1 MICSGE
7 YRRTQSIELGSSL
20 VVLGNMAAMGTLLL
34 LIVLSLLAVV
44 FTILIPARAAI
55 YDVAPRLAWLGS
67 AYFLLIGLGFMFIE
81 IGLIQRISIFMG
93 HPIYALGIV
102 LFSIILST
110 GLGSLLSERITPSQ
124 PAHIVIWLTLLAV
137 YVLALPF
144 WLPLLSDF
152 ESADLVTRSL
162 LSVAAILP
170 AGILMG
176 FGFPTGMK
184 LVMAQ
189 DPRPTPWFWG
199 VNGAAGVL
207 AAGIAVASSIT
218 FSVDTTIRI
227 GAVCYLLLMPT
238 ALLLMAEPRTSAL
251 KPA

>member
-1 MICSGE
+1 M
-7 YRRTQSIELGSSL
+7 
-20 VVLGNMAAMGTLLL
+20 
-34 LIVLSLLAVV
+34 
-44 FTILIPARAAI
+44 
-55 YDVAPRLAWLGS
+55 
-67 AYFLLIGLGFMFIE
+67 
-81 IGLIQRISIFMG
+81 
-93 HPIYALGIV
+93 YALGIV

-110 GLGSLLSERITPSQ
+110 GLGSLLSERVTLNRPT
-124 PAHIVIWLTLLAV
+124 HIALWLMLLAA
-137 YVLALPF
+137 YVLALPA
-144 WLPLLSDF
+144 WLPLLTGF
-152 ESADLVTRSL
+152 ESADLLTRSL

-207 AAGIAVASSIT
+207 AAGIAVACSIF
-218 FSVDTTIRI
+218 FSVDTTIRV

-238 ALLLMAEPRTSAL
+238 ALLLMAEPRPSLLT
-251 KPA
+251 PART